1 LEKDNMNEIKVFSP
15 ASIANLSCG
24 YDILGACLDGIGD
37 EITVRKTKNK
47 ELKITK
53 IFGQKLSKNIKEN
66 VAGVSANAFLK
77 DIKVDCGFEIEIKKG
92 IKPGSGIG
100 SSAAS
105 AAGSVFA
112 INELIGKPLSN
123 RDLIKYAA
131 EGEKAACGSAISDN
145 VAAVLLGGFTFVRE
159 KNDIIKLNSPIGLAF
174 TILHPQIEVKTSDSR
189 ALIKKIVSLEMMV
202 KQSANLGAFVSGL
215 YTEDYE
221 LIGRSMKDLVIEPFR
236 SILIPKFK
244 QIKSASINTGAIG
257 CGISGSGPSIF
268 ALSKGLTTAKNVENS
283 MKKIYDNLDLDY
295 DVHVSRVN
303 DKGIKIIKTL

>member
-1 LEKDNMNEIKVFSP
+1 MVKGKMNEIKVFSP
-15 ASIANLSCG
+15 ASVANLSCG

-47 ELKITK
+47 EIKINK
-53 IFGQKLSKNIKEN
+53 VSGQKLSKNVRKN
-66 VAGVSANAFLK
+66 VAGVSAVAFLN

-112 INELIGKPLSN
+112 INELLGKPLSN
-123 RDLIKYAA
+123 KDLIKYAA
-131 EGEKAACGSAISDN
+131 EGEKAACGSAIYDN
-145 VAAVLLGGFTFVRE
+145 VAAVLLGGFTLVRE

-189 ALIKKIVSLEMMV
+189 ALIKKVVSLETMV

-221 LIGRSMKDLVIEPFR
+221 LIGRSMKDIVIEPLR
-236 SILIPKFK
+236 SILIPDFEKLK
-244 QIKSASINTGAIG
+244 KICYSNGALG
-257 CGISGSGPSIF
+257 FGISGSGPSVF
-268 ALSKGLTTAKNVENS
+268 ALSNGIIQA
-283 MKKIYDNLDLDY
+283 KKISQSIEKKYKKLNIPFDIHCSYVNNLGVRIIDL
-295 DVHVSRVN
+295 
-303 DKGIKIIKTL
+303 K